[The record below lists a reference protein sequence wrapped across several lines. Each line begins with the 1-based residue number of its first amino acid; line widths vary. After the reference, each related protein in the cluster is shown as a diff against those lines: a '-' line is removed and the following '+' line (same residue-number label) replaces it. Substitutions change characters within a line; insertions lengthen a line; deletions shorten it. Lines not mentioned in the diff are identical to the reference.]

1 MAGDLDIE
9 MKTFLKKEKID
20 YFDLPLK
27 KKFIIDPVKLIK
39 GKTTHQSWVYFDQK
53 KLNDAL
59 KDIDLIE
66 IYEPYFFYSKQVAL
80 IAHKNNIPLITEIW
94 TSFPEHLA
102 RFVPP
107 YSFNVKKVIEY
118 SDLFILGSKKAVS
131 YLKPFNISDDK
142 KIVIYPG
149 VNLKRFYPSKKH
161 KVNSKIT
168 ILFVGVLSVH
178 KGLDDLLCVF
188 EKLVKKYPNRLEL
201 IICGRGKMKR
211 EVIEETNL
219 LPVKYL
225 GQVSHLKI
233 PEIYRKADIFCG
245 PSKDYSILGI
255 KRWEEFV
262 GYTLLEAMA
271 SGLAVVASDSGAI
284 PEIVGKNNLIIKK
297 GDRNMLYKALN
308 RLILNR
314 NLSLKIGKLNRK
326 RAIKLFDIKKQIIR
340 EEKEMIKHFC

>member
-1 MAGDLDIE
+1 MQKKKYKIAIVRGLDTRFTHVEYASFFNKFKPVMAGDLDIE

-59 KDIDLIE
+59 K
-66 IYEPYFFYSKQVAL
+66 
-80 IAHKNNIPLITEIW
+80 
-94 TSFPEHLA
+94 EHLA

-118 SDLFILGSKKAVS
+118 SDLFILRSKKAVS

-308 RLILNR
+308 KLILNR